1 MKEEGGERNA
11 EVREREDEID
21 SQPAIRD
28 SELAVRCPFCNS
40 SDVKLFSM
48 FGSQLLTSEYYCGNC
63 RTVFENLKR

>member
-1 MKEEGGERNA
+1 MKEEAIGGNA
-11 EVREREDEID
+11 ESGKRKDEID